1 MANQKEGTMKVT
13 NMRAIGLLVVVA
25 ATGIASESFASDA
38 SRASVIEERI
48 GHGGSTYGQPMPD
61 GASECRMKGGEPR
74 DVDVIERIGTGG
86 STYSFSGP
94 KPAQAGDYRVAGKR
108 VEVVERIGHGGS
120 TYSFRQPMAAQG
132 E

>member
-1 MANQKEGTMKVT
+1 MKVT
-13 NMRAIGLLVVVA
+13 SMMAIGLLA
-25 ATGIASESFASDA
+25 MATATGIAPESFASDA
-38 SRASVIEERI
+38 IRGSVIEERI
-48 GHGGSTYGQPMPD
+48 GHGGSTYSQPMPD